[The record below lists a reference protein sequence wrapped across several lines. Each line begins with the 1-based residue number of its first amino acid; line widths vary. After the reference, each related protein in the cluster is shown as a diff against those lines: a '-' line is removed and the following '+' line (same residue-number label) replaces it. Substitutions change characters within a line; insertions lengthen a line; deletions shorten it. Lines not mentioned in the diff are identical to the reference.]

1 MTRIDHLA
9 ARCRQPKGAWRI
21 RASLTDPEASALA
34 ARLAHDGV
42 AARVL
47 DCEPIRD
54 KEGLLQAVAEAFAFP
69 NHFGSNWDALLDCLS
84 DLHWLPASGYVL
96 IMLRA
101 RYLETADPKSFNTFL
116 EVCQET
122 AARWRG
128 RKAFFKVVVSSTEAP
143 SREQR
148 KPPTPR
154 KPAAE

>member
-1 MTRIDHLA
+1 MARQTRNRAVQILPA
-9 ARCRQPKGAWRI
+9 CQAVGCVTGRVGARDGSPGSSSGYSWRCSRTARHPG
-21 RASLTDPEASALA
+21 RASVVHISTPST
-34 ARLAHDGV
+34 
-42 AARVL
+42 
-47 DCEPIRD
+47 
-54 KEGLLQAVAEAFAFP
+54 FAFP

-84 DLHWLPASGYVL
+84 DLHWLPASVYVI

-128 RKAFFKVVVSSTEAP
+128 RKAFFKVVVSSAEAS

-148 KPPTPR
+148 NPPAPR

>member
-9 ARCRQPKGAWRI
+9 ARCRQPKGPWRI
-21 RASLTDPEASALA
+21 RASLTDPEAGALA
-34 ARLAHDGV
+34 ARLAHDGL

-47 DCEPIRD
+47 DGEPIRD
-54 KEGLLQAVAEAFAFP
+54 KEALLQAVADAFAFP

-84 DLHWLPASGYVL
+84 DLHWLPASGYVI

-128 RKAFFKVVVSSTEAP
+128 RKAFFKVVVSSAEAS

-148 KPPTPR
+148 NPPAPR